1 MKTYK
6 NHDIDAKKD
15 EMRGGKV
22 NIMDNYLLGINY
34 QCAFLI
40 MFEAAK
46 WYKKLFN
53 IEHNLYLKIY
63 ALLIRDLKFKFYGW
77 PTE

>member
-1 MKTYK
+1 M
-6 NHDIDAKKD
+6 AKKD

-46 WYKKLFN
+46 
-53 IEHNLYLKIY
+53 
-63 ALLIRDLKFKFYGW
+63 
-77 PTE
+77 

>member
-46 WYKKLFN
+46 
-53 IEHNLYLKIY
+53 
-63 ALLIRDLKFKFYGW
+63 
-77 PTE
+77 